1 MTRHPGDTAHLIAL
15 AGLRPGA
22 KVLDLGAGDG
32 DGVRLLRLLGYDA
45 RGVDRK
51 AAPDVEAGDLLR
63 TGFADASFD
72 AVMSECAFFVS
83 GDVPGAL
90 RESARLLKQGGTL
103 LLADV
108 FFEDPAPLL
117 EAAGLRLLDRR
128 VAGILSPRALG
139 GRVRCLPGP
148 EGKESILDAD
158 RKEGLTWICST
169 ASWS

>member
-32 DGVRLLRLLGYDA
+32 DGVRLLRRLGYDA
-45 RGVDRK
+45 CGVDRT
-51 AAPDVEAGDLLR
+51 AAPDVEAGDLLQTR
-63 TGFADASFD
+63 FEDGSFD

-90 RESARLLKQGGTL
+90 RESARLLAPGGAL

-108 FFEDPAPLL
+108 CFEPPEPLL
-117 EAAGLRLLDRR
+117 KAAGFRIAAKEDWTAAWREYYLRSLW
-128 VAGILSPRALG
+128 
-139 GRVRCLPGP
+139 
-148 EGKESILDAD
+148 EGTLDACPIPKGKCQYWMLIG
-158 RKEGLTWICST
+158 RKV
-169 ASWS
+169 

>member
-32 DGVRLLRLLGYDA
+32 DGVRLLRSLGLDA
-45 RGVDRK
+45 VGIDRR

-90 RESARLLKQGGTL
+90 KESARLLAPGGTL

-108 FFEDPAPLL
+108 FFAPPEPLL
-117 EAAGLRLLDRR
+117 EAAGFRLIVKEDWTAAWREYYLRS
-128 VAGILSPRALG
+128 IW
-139 GRVRCLPGP
+139 
-148 EGKESILDAD
+148 EGTLDACPVPKGSCQYWMLIG
-158 RKEGLTWICST
+158 RKG
-169 ASWS
+169 

>member
-1 MTRHPGDTAHLIAL
+1 MTRHPGDTKHLIVL
-15 AGLRPGA
+15 ADLQPGA
-22 KVLDLGAGDG
+22 RVLDLGAGDG

-90 RESARLLKQGGTL
+90 RESARLLAPGGTL

-108 FFEDPAPLL
+108 FFEPPEPLL
-117 EAAGLRLLDRR
+117 EAAGFRINAKEDWTGAWREYYLRSIWEGTAETCPIPKGKCQYWML
-128 VAGILSPRALG
+128 I
-139 GRVRCLPGP
+139 GRKV
-148 EGKESILDAD
+148 
-158 RKEGLTWICST
+158 
-169 ASWS
+169 

>member
-32 DGVRLLRLLGYDA
+32 DGVRLLRSLGFDA
-45 RGVDRK
+45 IGIDRK
-51 AAPDVEAGDLLR
+51 AAPDVEAGDLLQ

-90 RESARLLKQGGTL
+90 RESARLLAPGGAL

-108 FFEDPAPLL
+108 FFEPPEPLL
-117 EAAGLRLLDRR
+117 KAAGFRIAAKEDWTAAWREYYLRSLW
-128 VAGILSPRALG
+128 
-139 GRVRCLPGP
+139 
-148 EGKESILDAD
+148 EGTLDACPIPKGKCQYWMLIG
-158 RKEGLTWICST
+158 RKV
-169 ASWS
+169 

>member
-32 DGVRLLRLLGYDA
+32 DGVRLLRSLGFDA
-45 RGVDRK
+45 IGIDRK
-51 AAPDVEAGDLLR
+51 AAPDVEAGDLLQ

-90 RESARLLKQGGTL
+90 RESARLLAPGGAL

-108 FFEDPAPLL
+108 FFEPPEPLL
-117 EAAGLRLLDRR
+117 EAAGFRIAAKEDWTAAWREYYLRSLW
-128 VAGILSPRALG
+128 
-139 GRVRCLPGP
+139 
-148 EGKESILDAD
+148 EGTLDACPIPKGKCQYWMLIG
-158 RKEGLTWICST
+158 RKV
-169 ASWS
+169 

>member
-15 AGLRPGA
+15 AGLKPCA

-32 DGVRLLRLLGYDA
+32 DGVRLLRLLGFDA
-45 RGVDRK
+45 IGIDRK
-51 AAPDVEAGDLLR
+51 AAPDVEAGDLLQ

-90 RESARLLKQGGTL
+90 RESARLLKPGGTL

-117 EAAGLRLLDRR
+117 EAAGMRLIVKEDWTDAWREYYLRS
-128 VAGILSPRALG
+128 IW
-139 GRVRCLPGP
+139 
-148 EGKESILDAD
+148 EGTLDACPVPKGKSQYWMLIG
-158 RKEGLTWICST
+158 RKD
-169 ASWS
+169 

>member
-32 DGVRLLRLLGYDA
+32 DGVRLLRSLGFDA
-45 RGVDRK
+45 VGIDRR
-51 AAPDVEAGDLLR
+51 AAPDVGEGDLLR
-63 TGFADASFD
+63 TGLADASFD

-108 FFEDPAPLL
+108 FCEAPGPLL
-117 EAAGLRLLDRR
+117 EAAGFRINAKEDWTGAWREYYLRSIWEGTAETCPIPKGKCQYWML
-128 VAGILSPRALG
+128 I
-139 GRVRCLPGP
+139 GRKV
-148 EGKESILDAD
+148 
-158 RKEGLTWICST
+158 
-169 ASWS
+169 